1 MSSAVV
7 DQRTDIGINP
17 TVLKWARE
25 WRGKTVE
32 EAASKVKKKPSD
44 IVNWE
49 QNVGSPT
56 ISQARALAHLYNRP
70 FLEFFLEA
78 PPLIAVPELVPDY
91 RMHAGAKPKGTDRDL
106 QFIQQWAD
114 SKRTDALDLY
124 VELGIAPSEI
134 PNHLFTSLEASPERT
149 AALSREAMTFP
160 IHEQIRLTKADARL
174 LPTILRRKLEE
185 LGVLTLRRPD
195 LKRFNARG
203 ICIARLPLPVIVV
216 QNEAPTAQAFTLI
229 HEFAH
234 ILLGKS
240 GITGE
245 RTRESARKPIEAWCD
260 RFAAAFLM
268 PVEQITALVGAK
280 PNRPSTSV
288 PDIELDRMSDIFR
301 VSPHSAL
308 IRLVQ
313 LGYVQESY
321 YWDVKKPQFDQDERE
336 FKSFGRAR
344 YYGVRYR
351 AEHGDLYTGLVLEAW
366 ASGRLTNHHAAEY
379 LGIKNIDHLED
390 IREDFSAK

>member
-1 MSSAVV
+1 M
-7 DQRTDIGINP
+7 DQRTEIGINP

-56 ISQARALAHLYNRP
+56 VNQARTLAQFYDRP
-70 FLEFFLEA
+70 FLEFFLDA
-78 PPLIAVPELVPDY
+78 PPQIAIPQLVPDY
-91 RMHAGAKPKGTDRDL
+91 RMHAGVKPRGDDRDL

-114 SKRTDALDLY
+114 TKRTDALDLY
-124 VELGIAPSEI
+124 VGLGIDPPEI
-134 PNHLFTSLEASPERT
+134 PKPLFTTLDASPERA

-160 IHEQIRLTKADARL
+160 LHEQIKLTKADARL
-174 LPTILRRKLEE
+174 LPTILRAKLEG

-195 LKRFNARG
+195 LRQFNARG
-203 ICIARLPLPVIVV
+203 ICLALFPLPVIVV
-216 QNEAPTAQAFTLI
+216 QNEAPTGQAFTLI

-234 ILLGKS
+234 ILLGQS

-245 RTRESARKPIEAWCD
+245 RTRESDRKPIEAWCD

-268 PVEQITALVGAK
+268 PTEQITAFVG
-280 PNRPSTSV
+280 PTPSRPSTKV
-288 PDIELDRMSDIFR
+288 PDAELERLADIFR
-301 VSPHSAL
+301 VSPHAVL

-313 LGYVQESY
+313 LGYVQASY
-321 YWDVKKPQFDQDERE
+321 YWDVKKPQFDNDERE

-344 YYGVRYR
+344 YYSVRYR
-351 AEHGDLYTGLVLEAW
+351 SEHGDLYTGLVLEAW
-366 ASGRLTNHHAAEY
+366 SSGRITNHHAAEY

-390 IREDFSAK
+390 IRADFSTR